1 MARDAKEIARQWNR
15 IHTGVGKAG
24 KEHFEKKGDGDPD
37 FVQKP
42 PNKTVKQPKSTNFV
56 LSREAQISLPDEFLI
71 SELQDQLREKTHE
84 LSSSVP
90 KNPLVVDL
98 SVIIHGIMDPRKH
111 YSSLRCIELIRS
123 NKYELVTNNATIG
136 EVRDILDNTFIS
148 PKIRELLGRVSMTTF
163 QLKQLVN
170 LLCDHSTNIN
180 PLTEYI
186 ETDQYLEDTND
197 APYLKLLV
205 AIQEFGG
212 LLISRDQHL
221 LKMDAYYPG
230 KIFHPDRL

>member
-1 MARDAKEIARQWNR
+1 MTRNAKEIARQWNKD
-15 IHTGVGKAG
+15 HHGKNMAG
-24 KEHFEKKGDGDPD
+24 KEHFSKKGDGNSD

-42 PNKTVKQPKSTNFV
+42 PNKTTKSSKSTNFV
-56 LSREAQISLPDEFLI
+56 LSRETQISLPEEFLI
-71 SELQDQLREKTHE
+71 SELQDRLKEKTQE
-84 LSSSVP
+84 LSSKVP
-90 KNPLVVDL
+90 QNPLIVDL
-98 SVIIHGIMDPRKH
+98 SVIVHGIMDPRRH
-111 YSSLRCIELIRS
+111 YSSLKIIELIRS

-136 EVRDILDNTFIS
+136 EVRNILDNTYIP
-148 PKIRELLGRVSMTTF
+148 PKIRELLGRLSMTAF

-186 ETDQYLEDTND
+186 ETDQYLEDASD
-197 APYLKLLV
+197 APYLKLLI
-205 AIQEFGG
+205 ATQNFGG

-221 LKMDAYYPG
+221 LKMVDYYPG